1 MRLADCGLRIS
12 DFGFRISDL
21 GFRIVDFWF
30 SQSEFRIPNSAIRNP
45 QSAIF
50 MLFSTRFDL
59 SCSREV
65 SLVIV
70 PLNEYDFLKRALV
83 AYGEEEA
90 VVCGN
95 VRLTYREFG
104 RRVDAWASAMRSL
117 GVEKGDRVAI
127 LSQNCHR
134 ILEAFFGTP
143 LLGSILMP
151 LNFRLLPDDFHYIL
165 NHGGAKVL
173 IVEEGL
179 THLVEGI
186 RDRLETIEHYIIAAN
201 EGTSS
206 TDGWRDYETILS
218 QFPGSVPPRAEIDE
232 NETSALLYTSGTT
245 GRPKGVMLTHRNLYL
260 NAMNSICEFGIHERD
275 VYLHTLAQFHCN
287 GWGVP
292 YAVTG
297 MGGTHVMIKKFE
309 PAPFFDL
316 VAREGVTFAC
326 MPPTMIN
333 MALNHPSDSDSLSRL
348 PRGMRVGTAGSAPPL
363 ATIQGAQEKF
373 GWRVIQIY
381 GLTETSP
388 FLTVSKVKPHMD
400 DWPIDQKLRVQ
411 AKTGYPMI
419 GVDIRVIDEQGLDV
433 APDSGEVGEVVT
445 RANVVMAGYWRQP
458 EATDA
463 VIVDG
468 WFHTGDMALLDSEG
482 FIEVVDRKK
491 DLIISGGENISSI
504 EVEGLLYKHPAVLE
518 AAVIAAP
525 DERWGE
531 VPCAVVVLKEGAQA
545 SESELIN
552 FCREHLAHFKCPKR
566 IDFIEGLPRTATGK
580 IQKNLL
586 RDRFWKDQS
595 KRVG

>member
-1 MRLADCGLRIS
+1 MEAEPL
-12 DFGFRISDL
+12 
-21 GFRIVDFWF
+21 
-30 SQSEFRIPNSAIRNP
+30 
-45 QSAIF
+45 
-50 MLFSTRFDL
+50 
-59 SCSREV
+59 
-65 SLVIV
+65 IV

-83 AYGEEEA
+83 AHSSKEA
-90 VVCGN
+90 VVCGSI
-95 VRLTYREFG
+95 RLTYAQFG
-104 RRVDAWASAMRSL
+104 ERVNRWANAMRKL
-117 GVEKGDRVAI
+117 GVEKGDRVAV

-134 ILEAFFGTP
+134 MLEAFFGAP
-143 LLGSILMP
+143 LLGAILMP
-151 LNFRLLPDDFHYIL
+151 LNFRLVSDDFEYIL

-173 IVEEGL
+173 IIEEGL
-179 THLVEGI
+179 EGLIADI
-186 RDRLETIEHYIIAAN
+186 RERLETVEHFIIARN
-201 EGTSS
+201 EPAALDASAPDS
-206 TDGWRDYETILS
+206 ARLDYETLLAEAS
-218 QFPGSVPPRAEIDE
+218 LQQPPAVEIDE

-245 GRPKGVMLTHRNLYL
+245 GRPKGVMLTHRNLYI
-260 NAMNSICEFGIHERD
+260 NAMNSICEFGVRERD

-292 YAVTG
+292 YAVAG
-297 MGGTHVMIKKFE
+297 MGATHIIIKKFE
-309 PAPFFDL
+309 PAAFFDL
-316 VAREGVTFAC
+316 VTRERVTFAC

-333 MALNHPSDSDSLSRL
+333 MALNHALSEDALERL

-363 ATIQGAQEKF
+363 ATIEGAQEKF

-388 FLTVSKVKPHMD
+388 FLTVSKVKPTMD
-400 DWPIDQKLRVQ
+400 DWPEEHKLRAQ

-419 GVDIRVIDEQGLDV
+419 GVDVRVVDDEGRAV
-433 APDSGEVGEVVT
+433 EPDSGEAGEVIA

-458 EATDA
+458 EATNA

-468 WFHTGDMALLDSEG
+468 WFHTGDMALIDSEG

-504 EVEGLLYKHPAVLE
+504 EVEGFLYKHPAVLE

-531 VPCAVVVLKEGAQA
+531 APYAVVVLKPDSKAT
-545 SESELIN
+545 ESELIE
-552 FCREHLAHFKCPKR
+552 FCREHLAHYKAPR
-566 IDFIEGLPRTATGK
+566 RVEFIEALPRTATGK

-586 RDRFWKDQS
+586 RARVWKDKT

>member
-1 MRLADCGLRIS
+1 
-12 DFGFRISDL
+12 
-21 GFRIVDFWF
+21 
-30 SQSEFRIPNSAIRNP
+30 
-45 QSAIF
+45 
-50 MLFSTRFDL
+50 
-59 SCSREV
+59 
-65 SLVIV
+65 VII
-70 PLNEYDFLKRALV
+70 PLNEYDFLKRSLV
-83 AYGEEEA
+83 AHAGKEA
-90 VVCGN
+90 VVCGS
-95 VRLTYREFG
+95 VRLTYRELG
-104 RRVDAWASAMRSL
+104 RRVHAWANMVRGL
-117 GVEKGDRVAI
+117 GIGKGDRVAM

-134 ILEAFFGTP
+134 VIEAFFGTP

-151 LNFRLLPDDFHYIL
+151 LNFRLTPDDFLYIL
-165 NHGGAKVL
+165 NHGGARVL

-179 THLVEGI
+179 THLIDGI
-186 RDRLETIEHYIIAAN
+186 RGRLETIDHYLIARN
-201 EGTSS
+201 
-206 TDGWRDYETILS
+206 DGGAAADLAENWLDYESLLRQAS
-218 QFPGSVPPRAEIDE
+218 AEAPPAVEIDE
-232 NETSALLYTSGTT
+232 NEASALLYTSGTT

-297 MGGTHVMIKKFE
+297 MGGTHVVIKKFE
-309 PAPFFDL
+309 PGAFFDL
-316 VAREGVTFAC
+316 VVRERVTFAC

-333 MALNHPSDSDSLSRL
+333 MALNHPLDEGSLAKL
-348 PRGMRVGTAGSAPPL
+348 PEGMRVGTAGSAPPL
-363 ATIQGAQEKF
+363 ATIEGAQRKF

-388 FLTVSKVKPHMD
+388 FLTVSKVKPSMD
-400 DWPIDQKLRVQ
+400 DLPVDQKLVVQ

-419 GVDIRVIDEQGLDV
+419 GVDIRVVNDAGADV
-433 APDSGEVGEVVT
+433 APDSGEVGEVIT

-458 EATDA
+458 EATSA

-504 EVEGLLYKHPAVLE
+504 EVEGLLYKHPSVLE

-531 VPCAVVVLKEGAQA
+531 VPYAVVVLKAGTEAT
-545 SESELIN
+545 EKELVD
-552 FCREHLAHFKCPKR
+552 FCRENLAHFKCPKR
-566 IDFIEGLPRTATGK
+566 VDFIEALPRTATGK

-586 RDRFWKDQS
+586 RERFWKDQT
-595 KRVG
+595 KKVG

>member
-1 MRLADCGLRIS
+1 
-12 DFGFRISDL
+12 
-21 GFRIVDFWF
+21 
-30 SQSEFRIPNSAIRNP
+30 
-45 QSAIF
+45 
-50 MLFSTRFDL
+50 MLTRARVEQL
-59 SCSREV
+59 SRRASI
-65 SLVIV
+65 VIV

-83 AYGEEEA
+83 AHSNKEA
-90 VVCGN
+90 IVCGDT
-95 VRLTYREFG
+95 RLSYGQFG
-104 RRVDAWASAMRSL
+104 ERVNRWSNAISSL
-117 GVEKGDRVAI
+117 GIQKDDRVAI

-134 ILEAFFGTP
+134 VLEAFFGTP

-151 LNFRLLPDDFHYIL
+151 LNFRLVSDDFEYIL

-173 IVEEGL
+173 IVEEAL
-179 THLVEGI
+179 TNLIDSI
-186 RDRLETIEHYIIAAN
+186 RDKLETVEHFIVASDDSKGAA
-201 EGTSS
+201 T
-206 TDGWRDYETILS
+206 GWLDYETLLA
-218 QFPGSVPPRAEIDE
+218 QALPEPPPPVDIDE

-245 GRPKGVMLTHRNLYL
+245 GRPKGVMLTHRNLYI

-287 GWGVP
+287 GWGVG

-297 MGGTHVMIKKFE
+297 MGGTHVIIKKFE
-309 PAPFFDL
+309 PAAFFDL
-316 VAREGVTFAC
+316 VMQERVTFAC

-333 MALNHPSDSDSLSRL
+333 MALNHSMDAAAIDRL
-348 PRGMRVGTAGSAPPL
+348 PRGVRIGTAGSAPPL
-363 ATIQGAQEKF
+363 ATIQGAQDKF

-388 FLTVSKVKPHMD
+388 FLTVSKTKPHMD
-400 DWPIDQKLRVQ
+400 DWPEDQKLRVQ

-419 GVDIRVIDEQGLDV
+419 GVDIRVVNDAGNDLK
-433 APDSGEVGEVVT
+433 PDSGEVGEVIT
-445 RANVVMAGYWRQP
+445 RANVIMKGYWRQP

-504 EVEGLLYKHPAVLE
+504 EVEGFLYKHPAVLE
-518 AAVIAAP
+518 AAVIGVP

-531 VPCAVVVLKEGAQA
+531 TVCALVVLKPGANA
-545 SESELIN
+545 SEEELIE
-552 FCREHLAHFKCPKR
+552 FCRAHLAHFKCPRR
-566 IDFIEGLPRTATGK
+566 IQFIEALPRTATGK
-580 IQKNLL
+580 IQKNVL
-586 RDRFWKDQS
+586 RDKHWSNQA